1 MKRYAIGLVTVL
13 LLAGCGSQTP
23 TASPAQVEKEV
34 ITADPLTRDPQRVNR
49 SLERKPVTVKVTAVK
64 EKKKAKPAP
73 ARKASYTP
81 VRGALGPQELVSVLR
96 AAGFRGEGLRLAW
109 AIAMRESMGRPSAHN
124 RNAATGDNSYGLF
137 QINMIGSLGTS
148 RAAKY
153 GLSSYSALLD
163 PRVNARVA
171 FLMSGRGSNF
181 GAWGVGPDAYAGA
194 PSASSLSKW
203 LAVYPG

>member
-1 MKRYAIGLVTVL
+1 MKRYAIGLVGVL
-13 LLAGCGSQTP
+13 LLTGCAAAQAESN
-23 TASPAQVEKEV
+23 TASEREV

-49 SLERKPVTVKVTAVK
+49 SLDRKPVKVERKA
-64 EKKKAKPAP
+64 EKAAPAPRKAKPAP
-73 ARKASYTP
+73 TTYRTVS
-81 VRGALGPQELVSVLR
+81 GALSARELVSVLR
-96 AAGFRGEGLRLAW
+96 GAGFRGEGLRLAW

-124 RNAATGDNSYGLF
+124 RNASTGDNSYGLF

-163 PRVNARVA
+163 PHVNARVA

>member
-1 MKRYAIGLVTVL
+1 MKRYALGLIGVL
-13 LLAGCGSQTP
+13 LLSGCAAAGP
-23 TASPAQVEKEV
+23 ASNSVEVKAEREV

-49 SLERKPVTVKVTAVK
+49 SLDRKPVKKAVKVAPAPPK
-64 EKKKAKPAP
+64 PKPAP
-73 ARKASYTP
+73 KSYRPAS
-81 VRGALGPQELVSVLR
+81 GALSGSELVAVLR
-96 AAGFRGEGLRLAW
+96 GAGFRGEGLRLAW

-124 RNAATGDNSYGLF
+124 RNASTGDNSYGLF

-171 FLMSGRGSNF
+171 FLMSGRGTNF

-194 PSASSLSKW
+194 PSSSTLSGW
-203 LAVYPG
+203 LAKFPG